1 MGMSSSLSL
10 EWFVPS
16 FPRGGKG
23 ISNSRI
29 ITLEIGAG
37 VWSNTRVTL
46 ERLVRDDEVGIET
59 LQVSKRRGILKV
71 EIETEVKD
79 FE

>member
-1 MGMSSSLSL
+1 M
-10 EWFVPS
+10 
-16 FPRGGKG
+16 
-23 ISNSRI
+23 
-29 ITLEIGAG
+29 
-37 VWSNTRVTL
+37 
-46 ERLVRDDEVGIET
+46 RDDEVGIET